1 MTIEEDAVVVRDAL
15 LSVDDRSASSPSSS
29 LQRLVAHDALDRL
42 VTSAQRLQ
50 EAVDVVNRQAED
62 EMIWFAGQTIAEA
75 YLQQA
80 LRYLHSVVE
89 GPDSE

>member
-1 MTIEEDAVVVRDAL
+1 MTIEEDAAYLMKVFSSATFENDAETQ
-15 LSVDDRSASSPSSS
+15 SDCESIVM
-29 LQRLVAHDALDRL
+29 RL

-62 EMIWFAGQTIAEA
+62 EMIWFAGQTITEA